1 LCKVLLMGGNLTQTP
16 TSLSR
21 KECESVSIQCVFEAA
36 SGVTFKS
43 MEFFRQ
49 IGKGTQLV
57 SIPVDGRFVVKADR
71 VSASFSLE
79 INELEVQDGATY
91 YCRARFDANRCAV
104 GKREKTKD
112 GTGTAVIVT
121 KSK

>member
-1 LCKVLLMGGNLTQTP
+1 MVTRKLTVTVKLLLTSKV
-16 TSLSR
+16 
-21 KECESVSIQCVFEAA
+21 KECESVSIQCVFEAS

-49 IGKGTQLV
+49 FRTGTQLE
-57 SIPVDGRFVVKADR
+57 SIPVDGRFVVNAVKG
-71 VSASFSLE
+71 SASCSLE

-112 GTGTAVIVT
+112 GTGTAVTVT